1 MKKVMF
7 LIVLVALL
15 MGCNGTLTVDNTP
28 IDKINLERYLGS

>member
-7 LIVLVALL
+7 LVLVALL
-15 MGCNGTLTVDNTP
+15 IGCNGTLTVDNTP